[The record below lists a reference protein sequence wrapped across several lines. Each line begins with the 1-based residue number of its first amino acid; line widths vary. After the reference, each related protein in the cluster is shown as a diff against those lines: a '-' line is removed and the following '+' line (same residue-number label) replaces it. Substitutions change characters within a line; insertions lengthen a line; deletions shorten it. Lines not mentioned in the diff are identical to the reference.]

1 MTLFNLCY
9 SDNVKM
15 TNQTL
20 SVGQIDRLDKIG

>member
-1 MTLFNLCY
+1 MTLFKLFY
-9 SDNVKM
+9 SGNVKM